1 MTRAG
6 AVVAFALALAAGIAL
21 RAARLDVRPMHHDEA
36 NQAVKFGALLER
48 GEYRYDPTDHHGPTL
63 YYLTLPSAWLRGQHT
78 LASLDERTLRAVPVC
93 FGAATILLVAL
104 LSGAVGRT
112 AAAAAAALMALSPA
126 MVFYSRMFIQ
136 ESLFACFTLAFVIAV
151 GHAVTRGRLVWSACA
166 GVAAGLALATK
177 ETAAIVL
184 PATLVACAI
193 AWWSLAPTPPRP
205 PLTSRGRWALGIVG
219 IAAAAIVAALF
230 YSSFFAAPG
239 AILGPFRGAGG
250 YVERGL
256 DPAAHAHPWS
266 YYLRLLA
273 YTSDGGVR
281 WSEGLVLLLAATGA
295 LLGWPRKNT
304 DGPPQTN
311 PEGGP
316 QKNTDEH
323 KTFSALV
330 CSSVAFPCSSEPQT
344 NPGGEPQ
351 NNTDKHKPL
360 SVHLCSPAAFP
371 RSSEPQT
378 NPEVGPQ
385 KHTDEHKTF
394 SALLCSSVA
403 FPCSSVALGT
413 FWVRYLTLYVL
424 ITAAI
429 FSAIRY
435 KTPWNLLPFYVVAFV
450 LAGIGLSALLRST
463 ASHALRAALA
473 AVVLL
478 ASAQL
483 AGQAWRA
490 SVTYAADPR
499 NPYVYAQTVPDA
511 VRMAARIRNLSAL
524 HAGGAQMQVSVIA
537 PPHEQWPL
545 PWYLRTMPNVGYWTA
560 PGDPLAL
567 RAPVIVSSIEH
578 TPALDRALG
587 DRYVSE
593 FFGLR
598 PDVLLALYVERALW
612 DRFLAKTAAN
622 TATSLR

>member
-166 GVAAGLALATK
+166 GVTAGLALATK

-273 YTSDGGVR
+273 YTSGGGVR

-316 QKNTDEH
+316 QKNTD
-323 KTFSALV
+323 K
-330 CSSVAFPCSSEPQT
+330 
-344 NPGGEPQ
+344 
-351 NNTDKHKPL
+351 
-360 SVHLCSPAAFP
+360 
-371 RSSEPQT
+371 
-378 NPEVGPQ
+378 
-385 KHTDEHKTF
+385 HKTF

-524 HAGGAQMQVSVIA
+524 HADGAQMQVSVIA

-545 PWYLRTMPNVGYWTA
+545 PWYLRTMPDVGYWTA

-593 FFGLR
+593 LFGLR

>member
-193 AWWSLAPTPPRP
+193 AWWSLAPTPLRP
-205 PLTSRGRWALGIVG
+205 PLTSRGRWPLGIIG

-273 YTSDGGVR
+273 YTSGGGVR

-316 QKNTDEH
+316 QKNTD
-323 KTFSALV
+323 K
-330 CSSVAFPCSSEPQT
+330 
-344 NPGGEPQ
+344 
-351 NNTDKHKPL
+351 
-360 SVHLCSPAAFP
+360 
-371 RSSEPQT
+371 
-378 NPEVGPQ
+378 
-385 KHTDEHKTF
+385 HKTF

-473 AVVLL
+473 AVVLV

-524 HAGGAQMQVSVIA
+524 HADGAQMQVSVIA

-545 PWYLRTMPNVGYWTA
+545 PWYLRTMPDVGYWTA

-593 FFGLR
+593 LFGLR